1 MKIGLFTDSHYSSAK
16 ITCGRRYN
24 SRSLVKIEQAMRY
37 FQKEGSELVI
47 CLGDLI
53 DSEDT
58 QEKVLNNLHEV
69 AAVIR

>member
-1 MKIGLFTDSHYSSAK
+1 
-16 ITCGRRYN
+16 
-24 SRSLVKIEQAMRY
+24 MRY
-37 FQKEGSELVI
+37 FQKEGCELVI